1 MGKKRFKRL
10 VEERLGKK
18 ENKVYAD
25 LGDYA
30 GVVETGK
37 PYQVYARN
45 RAGEVIK
52 VYNYSVP
59 NIPGLK
65 VEIGR
70 AGGQNAWQVI
80 GYRNSYQNPSIP
92 NVADHNSQHR
102 YLPVYRDQLVPLMFL
117 PTTDAFVIQI
127 YGAAVIVDNAWAI
140 VENQTLDLTSYVPTA
155 GALYV
160 TLQYD
165 NAGVVSV
172 VVGSTLESKE
182 ILQVSDAPPA
192 DANHILFGAVRLYDG
207 QAELDR
213 ENDFLYPFNVS
224 GVSATGGLPTLD
236 PNRVVVTNAAGDIV
250 VDGYLYYDTITHEMR
265 LGDINGVPFAGGKSF
280 QLIADG
286 LSPAF
291 TGTAFGSS
299 FAPFLSFF
307 KADGTLASPT
317 NVKSGQV
324 LGRVRARGH
333 DGVGW
338 SNTQGEI
345 RFVAAADWSGTS
357 HPINLEFHT
366 TPSGSTT
373 LTKIFTIQ
381 HDGVVWF
388 EDSKRWS
395 ADNGG
400 AFQRVME
407 RNLVLDTGESLILST
422 YLDLNGFSVTLNGD
436 AALTI
441 L

>member
-10 VEERLGKK
+10 VEERLAKK

-25 LGDYA
+25 LGDYS

-45 RAGEVIK
+45 RSGEVMK

-59 NIPGLK
+59 NIAGLK
-65 VEIGR
+65 VEIGKV
-70 AGGQNAWQVI
+70 AGQNTWQVI
-80 GYRNSYQNPSIP
+80 GYRNAYQNPTIP

-117 PTTDAFVIQI
+117 PTTDPFIIQI
-127 YGAAVIVDNAWAI
+127 YGAAVIIDNTWAI

-165 NAGVVSV
+165 TSGAVSV
-172 VVGSTLESKE
+172 VTGSTLESKE

-192 DANHILFGAVRLYDG
+192 DANKILFGAVRLYDG
-207 QAELDR
+207 QATLDR

-236 PNRVVVTNAAGDIV
+236 PNRVVVTDAAGDIV

-265 LGDINGVPFAGGKSF
+265 LGDISGVPFAGGKSF
-280 QLIADG
+280 QLIADA

-307 KADGTLASPT
+307 KADGSLASPT

-324 LGRVRARGH
+324 IGRIRARGH

-338 SNTQGEI
+338 TNTQAEI
-345 RFVAAADWSGTS
+345 RFVAGADWSGTS
-357 HPINLEFHT
+357 HPVNIEFYT
-366 TPSGSTT
+366 TDISSTT
-373 LTKIFTIQ
+373 LTLRLTIYS
-381 HDGVVWF
+381 DGRIWVADNGRV
-388 EDSKRWS
+388 S
-395 ADNGG
+395 ADNGL
-400 AFQRVME
+400 AFQRTLE
-407 RNLVLDTGESLILST
+407 RNLVLQADEGLVTNYIIFN
-422 YLDLNGFSVTLNGD
+422 DFDVTLEDDGEV
-436 AALTI
+436 LF